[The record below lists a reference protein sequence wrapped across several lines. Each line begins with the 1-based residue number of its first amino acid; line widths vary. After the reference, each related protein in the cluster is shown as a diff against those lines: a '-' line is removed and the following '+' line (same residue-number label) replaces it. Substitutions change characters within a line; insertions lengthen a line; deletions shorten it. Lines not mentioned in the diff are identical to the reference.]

1 MANEIREIDFI
12 VEANSVSPATPQFA
26 GVQGDHNCTLIA
38 FSLPAPLISEEYK
51 YRFEYVDGTND
62 YDSSDFVTLE
72 GNLVKYMLPQAWTL
86 NGGTGEV
93 RLVVSLLNASGNEEQ
108 IIYTFA
114 GKLYFSSRET
124 GLEKPICRGLSSLIE
139 GAHEATN
146 DAIAATEGAINATGN
161 AVAATGAARAAEHAA
176 NNAADKANAA
186 ARDASHF
193 YTLAQEQAEI
203 ATTQAGIATTQ
214 AGAALSHSETAATEA
229 EKSADSAAD
238 SKAAKSA
245 AELARDTSQGILADV
260 NTLAS
265 QVSLDKAVVSSDKA
279 AVSADKAAALSA
291 KDGAEAAEERAG
303 QHEQEAKNSVA
314 TVNAAASAFIG
325 TTIPGAVQQVTAAG
339 AAQVQL
345 AAEQV
350 TLAGNEADRAK
361 DEADRAT
368 AIDAYTKGASD
379 SRYLRSTVVEEPM
392 TGGTAVLADAD
403 DGALA
408 SLRIEGVT
416 RETGSGDKGPENP
429 YTLSGVSPS
438 IVRASGKNLFDN
450 SGGWNPMTS
459 GNDTVSNTSSG
470 CQISSVAGGF
480 GASTAAL
487 FPVTP
492 GQTYT
497 ISGRWE
503 QTTDYIAPVNGLRLN
518 FYRTAERVDAQL
530 GTQWKYTQKQQDIS
544 GTDTVPDGCYYA
556 AINFYTGFSATQPV
570 NGTLSNVQLEFGT
583 APTAYEPYRG
593 KTVAL
598 PPIAPLYSLPDGTH
612 DEYDPATGVEIRR
625 VGAVELQNR
634 PWAPY
639 TPDGTVQDTLRSSVE
654 NGLIG
659 YSTGTLP
666 YCTHSNY
673 DYQRWLYPDK
683 GVGLTGPWTASSFIG
698 WSAPGITP
706 ESFSAWLTAQ
716 KEAGTPVTVLYRLEK
731 PVMTQHDPQT
741 VPTYRENTSLQ
752 LDASA
757 PGLLRY
763 PLSSVMQW
771 DAKQDRTEA
780 LRRYAPALT
789 GEASGA
795 VAAVSDAA
803 AGFGMQRAAATGVT
817 IETGTGGKAP
827 ENPYALSGAE
837 PSKVVA
843 CGKNLLDDSVL
854 ASSGFKSQGEHEW
867 LAEMSSTPYRKRLW
881 DNVSKMAGAMTI
893 SFDIRFA
900 LSNEA
905 VGCYPA
911 IVYTD
916 GTSYSLGRLEA
927 ISNKPTAYVHAAYS
941 TPEDKTIDYI
951 EWTFSTGGAQTY
963 IKDMQLE
970 QGTAP
975 TAYTPYTGA
984 VYPLPALTPLYGN
997 GAISDEYD
1005 LVTGAET
1012 RRWKRVE
1019 LDGTESWGLS
1029 HTASGSNR
1037 YYLRAPESVSQ
1048 TSASQIVCSHWPS
1061 LGPGQTWEDKT
1072 GITLALGTTDKC
1084 IYLYDPRFAQADLPA
1099 FKTFLSEQY
1108 AAGTPATVLYQLAE
1122 PVMTQHD
1129 PQDITQPE
1137 AAMSVLADGG
1147 AEMDIRY
1154 NRDLNIALLDQIE
1167 YTTALEARIA
1177 QLEILVNPQ

>member
-1 MANEIREIDFI
+1 
-12 VEANSVSPATPQFA
+12 
-26 GVQGDHNCTLIA
+26 
-38 FSLPAPLISEEYK
+38 
-51 YRFEYVDGTND
+51 
-62 YDSSDFVTLE
+62 
-72 GNLVKYMLPQAWTL
+72 
-86 NGGTGEV
+86 
-93 RLVVSLLNASGNEEQ
+93 
-108 IIYTFA
+108 
-114 GKLYFSSRET
+114 
-124 GLEKPICRGLSSLIE
+124 
-139 GAHEATN
+139 
-146 DAIAATEGAINATGN
+146 
-161 AVAATGAARAAEHAA
+161 
-176 NNAADKANAA
+176 
-186 ARDASHF
+186 
-193 YTLAQEQAEI
+193 
-203 ATTQAGIATTQ
+203 
-214 AGAALSHSETAATEA
+214 
-229 EKSADSAAD
+229 
-238 SKAAKSA
+238 
-245 AELARDTSQGILADV
+245 
-260 NTLAS
+260 
-265 QVSLDKAVVSSDKA
+265 
-279 AVSADKAAALSA
+279 
-291 KDGAEAAEERAG
+291 
-303 QHEQEAKNSVA
+303 
-314 TVNAAASAFIG
+314 
-325 TTIPGAVQQVTAAG
+325 
-339 AAQVQL
+339 
-345 AAEQV
+345 
-350 TLAGNEADRAK
+350 
-361 DEADRAT
+361 
-368 AIDAYTKGASD
+368 
-379 SRYLRSTVVEEPM
+379 
-392 TGGTAVLADAD
+392 
-403 DGALA
+403 
-408 SLRIEGVT
+408 
-416 RETGSGDKGPENP
+416 
-429 YTLSGVSPS
+429 
-438 IVRASGKNLFDN
+438 
-450 SGGWNPMTS
+450 MTS

-803 AGFGMQRAAATGVT
+803 TGFLMQRAAATGVT

-837 PSKVVA
+837 PSKVVV
-843 CGKNLLDDSVL
+843 CGKNLLGFEDYTYSTNTTSRVHAGKEIVIKNIHTSAVSISVILDGQAIGSLFTGTFGAGTYTFSVQFEGAATLTAPRLQL
-854 ASSGFKSQGEHEW
+854 AYS
-867 LAEMSSTPYRKRLW
+867 
-881 DNVSKMAGAMTI
+881 
-893 SFDIRFA
+893 
-900 LSNEA
+900 
-905 VGCYPA
+905 
-911 IVYTD
+911 D
-916 GTSYSLGRLEA
+916 GTLVTCNSGQPVTLTHPAAVTGIRCNPTEVASGVSVTMRLQFE
-927 ISNKPTAYVHAAYS
+927 KGPTA
-941 TPEDKTIDYI
+941 TEI
-951 EWTFSTGGAQTY
+951 E
-963 IKDMQLE
+963 
-970 QGTAP
+970 
-975 TAYTPYTGA
+975 PYTGA
-984 VYPLPALTPLYGN
+984 VYPLPALEPLYGLLD
-997 GAISDEYD
+997 GTGDEYD
-1005 LVTGAET
+1005 AVTGVEI
-1012 RRWKRVE
+1012 RRTAIKVF
-1019 LDGTESWGLS
+1019 DGTEKWELLTSS
-1029 HTASGSNR
+1029 VYAKYTYS
-1037 YYLRAPESVSQ
+1037 YYLTGTKKADGKS
-1048 TSASQIVCSHWPS
+1048 VCSHFVNKS
-1061 LGPGQTWEDKT
+1061 AAYSGNVGKPGMFCDHPTTYYKYFV
-1072 GITLALGTTDKC
+1072 TDKPTVDEWKAW
-1084 IYLYDPRFAQADLPA
+1084 LA
-1099 FKTFLSEQY
+1099 EQY
-1108 AAGTPATVLYQLAE
+1108 AAGTPLTIVYELNT
-1122 PVMTQHD
+1122 PIVTQHD

-1154 NRDLNIALLDQIE
+1154 SRDPGIALLNRI
-1167 YTTALEARIA
+1167 TALEAA
-1177 QLEILVNPQ
+1177 LAALQGGMPNGN

>member
-1 MANEIREIDFI
+1 MEPIRNIIFSAAKDGL
-12 VEANSVSPATPQFA
+12 TPNAPQYA
-26 GVQGDHNCTLIA
+26 GVQGEHNATQVTFQLDAGLTI
-38 FSLPAPLISEEYK
+38 LGGK
-51 YRFEYVDGTND
+51 YRIEYVDSTGQQDTTD
-62 YDSSDFVTLE
+62 FLPSSSGKVSCL
-72 GNLVKYMLPQAWTL
+72 LPKEWTS
-86 NGGTGEV
+86 NGGIAEI
-93 RLVVSLLNASGNEEQ
+93 RLVIASQDASTQETQ
-108 IIYTFA
+108 TMITLA
-114 GKLYFSSRET
+114 GKLYYADKYGCNRT
-124 GLEKPICRGLSSLIE
+124 DCIQKGLSELIE
-139 GAHEATN
+139 EAHDATA
-146 DAIAATEGAINATGN
+146 DAAASAESANIAADGAL
-161 AVAATGAARAAEHAA
+161 AATADAAAATQAA
-176 NNAADKANAA
+176 NTAAAAANAA
-186 ARDASHF
+186 AQDASHF

-203 ATTQAGIATTQ
+203 ATAQAGIALSQ
-214 AGAALSHSETAATEA
+214 AEAALTHSEAASAEAGKAATSAARAQTAQTAAEA
-229 EKSADSAAD
+229 AQDAAQTALGEVNGLAEQVAADRTAVAADRASAA
-238 SKAAKSA
+238 
-245 AELARDTSQGILADV
+245 
-260 NTLAS
+260 
-265 QVSLDKAVVSSDKA
+265 
-279 AVSADKAAALSA
+279 ADKAAASDA
-291 KDGAEAAEERAG
+291 KTGAEAALTAAVEQAERA
-303 QHEQEAKNSVA
+303 E
-314 TVNAAASAFIG
+314 T
-325 TTIPGAVQQVTAAG
+325 
-339 AAQVQL
+339 
-345 AAEQV
+345 
-350 TLAGNEADRAK
+350 EADRA
-361 DEADRAT
+361 A

-803 AGFGMQRAAATGVT
+803 TGFLMQRAAATGVT

-837 PSKVVA
+837 PSKVVV
-843 CGKNLLDDSVL
+843 CGKNLLGFEDYTYSTNTTSRVHAGNEIVIKNIHTSAVSISVILDGQAIGSLFTGTFGAGTYTFSVQFEGAATLTAPRLQL
-854 ASSGFKSQGEHEW
+854 AYS
-867 LAEMSSTPYRKRLW
+867 
-881 DNVSKMAGAMTI
+881 
-893 SFDIRFA
+893 
-900 LSNEA
+900 
-905 VGCYPA
+905 
-911 IVYTD
+911 D
-916 GTSYSLGRLEA
+916 GTLVTCNSGQPVTLTHPAAVTGIRCNPTEVASGVSVTTRLQFE
-927 ISNKPTAYVHAAYS
+927 KGPTA
-941 TPEDKTIDYI
+941 TEI
-951 EWTFSTGGAQTY
+951 E
-963 IKDMQLE
+963 
-970 QGTAP
+970 
-975 TAYTPYTGA
+975 PYTGA
-984 VYPLPALTPLYGN
+984 VYPLPALEPLYGLLD
-997 GAISDEYD
+997 GTGDEYD
-1005 LVTGAET
+1005 AVTGVEI
-1012 RRWKRVE
+1012 RRTAIKVF
-1019 LDGTESWGLS
+1019 DGTEKWELLTSS
-1029 HTASGSNR
+1029 VYAKYTYS
-1037 YYLRAPESVSQ
+1037 YYLTGTKKADGKS
-1048 TSASQIVCSHWPS
+1048 VCSHFVNKS
-1061 LGPGQTWEDKT
+1061 AAYSGNVGKPGMFCDHPTTYYKYFV
-1072 GITLALGTTDKC
+1072 TDKPTVDEWKAW
-1084 IYLYDPRFAQADLPA
+1084 LA
-1099 FKTFLSEQY
+1099 EQY
-1108 AAGTPATVLYQLAE
+1108 AAGTPLTIVYELNT
-1122 PVMTQHD
+1122 PIVTQHD

-1154 NRDLNIALLDQIE
+1154 SRDPGIALLNRI
-1167 YTTALEARIA
+1167 TALEAA
-1177 QLEILVNPQ
+1177 LAALQGGMPNGN